1 MLKKMLAILT
11 IIAVPALSQA
21 TIAPTWVDYMDFE
34 DQYLSSNGIFK
45 DDVYTY
51 THDLTDDGF
60 DVGLDKALSGLLV
73 IGVRDDG
80 GLFDGSEFA
89 YIDIAGLIFDE
100 VEAVNFNYEAA
111 NVGIKGLAEINSTG
125 MLEVSI
131 SAIKGD
137 FWLTDSTLKAWG
149 HDHDVNDTPVAD
161 VPEPGTLMLLSLSL
175 LGVAGASRFKKS
187 A

>member
-34 DQYLSSNGIFK
+34 DQKLNMWNGS
-45 DDVYTY
+45 YTY
-51 THDLTDDGF
+51 SHDLTDDGF
-60 DVGLDKALSGLLV
+60 DVGLDTALSGLLV
-73 IGVRDDG
+73 IGVKDDG
-80 GLFDGSEFA
+80 GFFDGGEVVK
-89 YIDIAGLIFDE
+89 IDIAGLVFDE
-100 VEAVNFNYEAA
+100 YEAVNFNYEAA
-111 NVGIKGLAEINSTG
+111 NIGFKGLIEVNSTG
-125 MLEVSI
+125 MLEISI
-131 SAIKGD
+131 SALIGD

-149 HDHDVNDTPVAD
+149 HDHDVNGTPGAS

-175 LGVAGASRFKKS
+175 LGIAGARRFKKS